1 MIVRFYLGEEVTR
14 NSKYGSSCR
23 VYSTTRGIICIT
35 VKSVIEKLASMQLS
49 GDSRDP
55 RKTEKTHRSVTLKKQ
70 ITGCEVKNV
79 KNQELDIAGSSRFRK

>member
-23 VYSTTRGIICIT
+23 VYSTTRGLICIT
-35 VKSVIEKLASMQLS
+35 VKSVTEKLASIQLS

-55 RKTEKTHRSVTLKKQ
+55 RKTEETHRSVTLKK
-70 ITGCEVKNV
+70 
-79 KNQELDIAGSSRFRK
+79 